1 MNTWNME
8 SAVVPVTGGASGIGL
23 AICKR
28 LRAEGAHPLLLDFD
42 ADRLKVALQ
51 DVYRGEDSS
60 RFGYQVDVRDS
71 KAVDDCFERLRSE
84 HGPAT
89 HAVAN
94 AGITGK
100 GHILE
105 ITDEAWHR
113 VIDVNLNGVL
123 YTCRAAARQMVENRR
138 GAIVTMASLA
148 GLVVKESRVS
158 YSASKAAVIHMTR
171 ALALDLGGYGI
182 RVNGVAPGVTA
193 TPLQDA
199 NPAEAVNTLVARS
212 ALKRIGTAEEIANVV
227 LFLLSDLASYV
238 TAHTVVA
245 DGGLSVRYS

>member
-1 MNTWNME
+1 
-8 SAVVPVTGGASGIGL
+8 
-23 AICKR
+23 
-28 LRAEGAHPLLLDFD
+28 
-42 ADRLKVALQ
+42 
-51 DVYRGEDSS
+51 
-60 RFGYQVDVRDS
+60 
-71 KAVDDCFERLRSE
+71 
-84 HGPAT
+84 
-89 HAVAN
+89 
-94 AGITGK
+94 
-100 GHILE
+100 
-105 ITDEAWHR
+105 
-113 VIDVNLNGVL
+113 
-123 YTCRAAARQMVENRR
+123 MVENRR

-199 NPAEAVNTLVARS
+199 NPAEAVNTLIARS